1 MSQAVDELLSRFLW
15 SPDEPAG
22 EFLAQAPLALPA
34 RPPEQ
39 DRASEEFL
47 AFSLS
52 GELFAVPVAA
62 VREVMKVP
70 AVTSIPHA
78 PPNVLGL
85 INLRGEMLP
94 VYDVRP
100 RLRLELAPTHWPL
113 PSTELRSLRV
123 VLLRAPGGDAGILA
137 EGVQGVV
144 RLPMDALEAPPAAPL
159 PMACVAGLGR
169 RGEELYILL
178 DIEAALG

>member
-1 MSQAVDELLSRFLW
+1 
-15 SPDEPAG
+15 
-22 EFLAQAPLALPA
+22 
-34 RPPEQ
+34 
-39 DRASEEFL
+39 
-47 AFSLS
+47 
-52 GELFAVPVAA
+52 
-62 VREVMKVP
+62 
-70 AVTSIPHA
+70 
-78 PPNVLGL
+78 
-85 INLRGEMLP
+85 

-100 RLRLELAPTHWPL
+100 RLRLEVAPTHWPL

-144 RLPMDALEAPPAAPL
+144 RLPMDALEAPPTAPL